1 MLALSIGLSG
11 GSGSRS
17 GLHRYTWL
25 RRQRFI
31 SSRAVRLLTTAVC
44 VRHRAVPERTCA
56 ILSDLLSLPRGEKEQ
71 AGPGRGESLRDMIK
85 LLMTWDLKN
94 DLEQPYLEFVM
105 REFVPGLMR
114 LGVQPTEA
122 WYTLYGDGPQILSG
136 GVTDDLESMEE
147 VLASDEWEELVSK
160 LLKLVTNF
168 QYKIIRANGRF
179 QL

>member
-1 MLALSIGLSG
+1 MVTGYG
-11 GSGSRS
+11 
-17 GLHRYTWL
+17 H
-25 RRQRFI
+25 
-31 SSRAVRLLTTAVC
+31 
-44 VRHRAVPERTCA
+44 
-56 ILSDLLSLPRGEKEQ
+56 
-71 AGPGRGESLRDMIK
+71 GRGVHGWANVSGTTLLQSGVPAGQGEGHRVMIK

-136 GVTDDLESMEE
+136 GVTDNLESMEE
-147 VLASDEWEELVSK
+147 VLASDEWQELVSK
-160 LLKLVTNF
+160 LLGLVTNF